1 MKPEQQPYSLSMS
14 EKILKADLQQ
24 EWLALNEE
32 LNKHNYL
39 YHSIDSP
46 EISDFQYDEMKKRLI
61 YLEKEFP
68 ELNTENSII
77 NKVGYFPSSNFNKI
91 KSTSL
96 IKVVRFFLE
105 FASHRTIIAGCVFDA
120 LINHQPYDKFTLTPS
135 I

>member
-14 EKILKADLQQ
+14 KKILKADNQQ
-24 EWLALNEE
+24 EWLSLNEE

-68 ELNTENSII
+68 ELNIENSII
-77 NKVGYFPSSNFNKI
+77 NKVGYFPSSNFNKNTDLLLYLAATV
-91 KSTSL
+91 SYTHL
-96 IKVVRFFLE
+96 
-105 FASHRTIIAGCVFDA
+105 
-120 LINHQPYDKFTLTPS
+120 TLPTKA
-135 I
+135 